1 MVQTLLR
8 VGDPRGV
15 GLLTVICGLAVFAYI
30 MPICPAQMGTAQ
42 TVVEGHVYYK
52 SGAPVDAALVDFRCF
67 CPVGAILP
75 PPTHTDKHGSF
86 TLRYVALGDGWLTA
100 SKESEG
106 FPDATVALYGRNGYA
121 SYTRV
126 SLREGAPIHDVNLH
140 FGVPDAI
147 LQLRVEA
154 RGSKLPIPKARVI
167 VQWPEDRQT
176 MISTAGLGE
185 NGMFLLVLPKH
196 RVSITVSAPDFD
208 IWHYQDQ
215 KNGVPYILAPPGSHV
230 GITADLRPSSLRLGS
245 QP

>member
-1 MVQTLLR
+1 MMQTLLT
-8 VGDPRGV
+8 DCNPSDV
-15 GLLTVICGLAVFAYI
+15 GLLSVICGLAVIACNV
-30 MPICPAQMGTAQ
+30 PICPAQMGTAQ

-52 SGAPVDAALVDFRCF
+52 NGAPVDAALVDFRCF
-67 CPVGAILP
+67 CPVGGILP

-86 TLRYVALGDGWLTA
+86 TLRYFALGDGWLTA

-126 SLREGAPIHDVNLH
+126 SLRKDAAIHDVSLH

-154 RGSKLPIPKARVI
+154 EGSKLPVARARVI
-167 VQWPEDRQT
+167 VQWPEDRQIVT
-176 MISTAGLGE
+176 STGIGE

-196 RVSITVSAPDFD
+196 RVSITVLAPGFH
-208 IWHYQDQ
+208 IWYYQDQ
-215 KNGVPYILAPPGSHV
+215 KNGAPYIVAPPGSHV
-230 GITADLRPSSLRLGS
+230 AITADLRPSSLRLGS